1 MVEVKLS
8 DSQGNP
14 IDPNNY
20 EEVRLNIVDITGT
33 VKTQYRNPPSAQYEP
48 LTLNS
53 DGIVLDLLASE
64 TANYAI
70 GTIQIDVWLNDSKAT
85 TPLAFPRTE
94 LAEITR
100 STI

>member
-1 MVEVKLS
+1 VKLS

-14 IDPNNY
+14 IDPTGY
-20 EEVRLNIVDITGT
+20 DEVRLNIVDVTGAVRT
-33 VKTQYRNPPSAQYEP
+33 EYRAPSLNGYQP

-53 DGIVLDLLASE
+53 DGVLLNLLSSE
-64 TANYAI
+64 TAKYKI
-70 GTIQIDVWLNDSKAT
+70 GTIQFDLWLNDGTDT

-94 LAEITR
+94 LAQITR